1 MCQIFI
7 GKKGRSGTH
16 LAKIKDLC
24 ARNHDEL
31 WEENREQKRSGGAR
45 QTKQSSMPRVNR
57 VPTVTAL

>member
-24 ARNHDEL
+24 GRNHDEL
-31 WEENREQKRSGGAR
+31 WEENKKGVGGGHA
-45 QTKQSSMPRVNR
+45 KQSRAPC
-57 VPTVTAL
+57 PE

>member
-1 MCQIFI
+1 MCPIFI

-31 WEENREQKRSGGAR
+31 WEENREQKRSGGGHA
-45 QTKQSSMPRVNR
+45 KQSRAPC
-57 VPTVTAL
+57 PE